1 MHRSNEWSTTPAQ
14 ADRCIAKYI
23 GVEYQS
29 GAVGL
34 GWIGLDWIGATALRI
49 AMLQWLVARR
59 NENDKSS

>member
-34 GWIGLDWIGATALRI
+34 GWIGLDWVGLDWCYRSEDCDV
-49 AMLQWLVARR
+49 AMVGGSP
-59 NENDKSS
+59 K